1 MFSNIINSIQ
11 NPTYKRQPLE
21 LVTKLSKQDTKTL
34 MIARYGMLECGKN
47 FKGTLSEICN
57 TCYCPDD
64 EEHRLNICQLYCL
77 TNHHDNPTIVK
88 FDEIFS
94 DDINIIKLIISRI
107 ETVWNVTKGHGS
119 MN

>member
-1 MFSNIINSIQ
+1 M
-11 NPTYKRQPLE
+11 
-21 LVTKLSKQDTKTL
+21 VTKLSKQDTKTL

-47 FKGTLSEICN
+47 FKGTMSEMCN
-57 TCYCPDD
+57 TCNCPDD